1 MSKKSRSE
9 AQRVVSAIKGNK
21 AEYYVADVDL
31 EDEADEVYETAK
43 IARKTLGKHQCNF
56 MLISAGVKN
65 LTVCVDWKI
74 SPPVD
79 SNSDENITPVIQNN
93 LNPVENNRDERNLV
107 NGCDWLNASLKNIV
121 SLHSNDTKISIE
133 IDTPFKLKDIVRAN
147 AFAFLKENNF
157 LEEESEEEEFF
168 LE

>member
-1 MSKKSRSE
+1 MSKKARSE
-9 AQRVVSAIKGNK
+9 AQRVVVAIKGNK

-31 EDEADEVYETAK
+31 EDDSNDVYETANLV
-43 IARKTLGKHQCNF
+43 RKTLGKHKCNF

-65 LTVCVDWKI
+65 LTVCVDWNRA
-74 SPPVD
+74 PPTD
-79 SNSDENITPVIQNN
+79 SSELPVLAQG
-93 LNPVENNRDERNLV
+93 EV
-107 NGCDWLNASLKNIV
+107 NACDWLNASIENIV

-133 IDTPFKLKDIVRAN
+133 IDTPFKLKDTVRAN
-147 AFAFLKENNF
+147 AFAFLKKNAL

>member
-1 MSKKSRSE
+1 MSKKARSE
-9 AQRVVSAIKGNK
+9 SQKVFAAIKGNK

-31 EDEADEVYETAK
+31 EDDSNEVYETANLV
-43 IARKTLGKHQCNF
+43 RKTLGKHKCNF

-65 LTVCVDWKI
+65 LTVCVDWNRA
-74 SPPVD
+74 PPTD
-79 SNSDENITPVIQNN
+79 SSEFPSQNTQT
-93 LNPVENNRDERNLV
+93 LESGV
-107 NGCDWLNASLKNIV
+107 NACDWLNASIENIV

-133 IDTPFKLKDIVRAN
+133 IDTPFKLKDTVRAN
-147 AFAFLKENNF
+147 AFAFLKKNAL